1 MDDIQTTKSS
11 GVNRRGMMGRIGA
24 GVAGAAAASA
34 MAAGGLAVTAKPAEA
49 QSITD
54 LDILNFALNLEY
66 LEAEFYL
73 KAFFGTGLEAQ
84 GGDLISGTSP
94 PGGVIGGRAVPFRS
108 PSVQA
113 YAQRL
118 ASDELAHVRFLRA
131 AIGAGNRVSR
141 PTIDLQNSFN
151 GLAQL
156 AGLGQTFDP
165 FANEVNFMLG
175 AFIFED
181 VGVTAYRG
189 AARFIQNKDYLE
201 AAAGIL
207 AVEAYHSGTI
217 RTVLA
222 DMPLAVRQAA
232 NSIAQVRANVGG
244 GKEQG
249 VIVPGNAFNTVAAD
263 SNSIA
268 FGRSTSEVLRIV
280 YGGGLTRGAFFPD
293 RLNGNIVTATA
304 AST

>member
-1 MDDIQTTKSS
+1 MDENHTGKSG

-34 MAAGGLAVTAKPAEA
+34 MAAGGLAVTAKPAQA
-49 QSITD
+49 LHLSPD
-54 LDILNFALNLEY
+54 ADILNFALNLEY

-84 GGDLISGTSP
+84 GDLISGTSP
-94 PGGVIGGRAVPFRS
+94 PGGVIGGRAVPFRT
-108 PSVQA
+108 PAIQA

-118 ASDELAHVRFLRA
+118 ASDELTHVKFLRA
-131 AIGAGNRVSR
+131 ALGPGNRVSR

-151 GLAQL
+151 ALSKL
-156 AGLGQTFDP
+156 AGLGDTFDP
-165 FANEVNFMLG
+165 FADEVSFLLG

-181 VGVTAYRG
+181 VGVTAYAG
-189 AARFIQNKDYLE
+189 AARFIDNADFLE

-207 AVEAYHSGTI
+207 AVEAYHAGTI

-222 DMPLAVRQAA
+222 GMPLAVRQAA
-232 NSIAQVRANVGG
+232 NSIAQVRADVGG

-249 VIVPGNAFNTVAAD
+249 VIVPGNFFNTVAAD
-263 SNSIA
+263 TNA
-268 FGRSTSEVLRIV
+268 LGFRRSATEVLRVV
-280 YGGGLTRGAFFPD
+280 YGGGTTKGGFFPD
-293 RLNGNIVTATA
+293 SINGNVI
-304 AST
+304 S